1 MITIQSQIVK
11 NQKLLKQVDCSSQRA
26 VFPLCHLEVLR
37 ESGERAFPF
46 LGLVPQEYARLTH
59 ISKGTASQCLSVGE
73 MGM

>member
-26 VFPLCHLEVLR
+26 VFPLC

-46 LGLVPQEYARLTH
+46 VGLVPQEYARLTH